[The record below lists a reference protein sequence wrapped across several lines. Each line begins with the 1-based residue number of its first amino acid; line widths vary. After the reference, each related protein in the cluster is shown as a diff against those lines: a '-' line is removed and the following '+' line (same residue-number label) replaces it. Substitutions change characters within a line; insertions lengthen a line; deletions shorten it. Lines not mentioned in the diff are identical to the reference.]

1 MKRLRFPGRAPRA
14 IAARLVLPGLL
25 AVAVAGCGARRDANV
40 VLVAGHVEATDVQ
53 VATKVGGRVALLEA
67 QEGDRVA
74 SGARIALIDT
84 VDLALAWRAARAE
97 RDLADANLRLRL
109 AGSRRED
116 VAEAAAAV
124 AKAESDFATAE
135 KDLARFQGLQDA
147 GSGTERSLDDARNRR
162 ESAAAALE
170 AGRQRLRRLRA
181 GFRVEEVDAAR
192 AQAAAAAARVAQLDQ
207 QLADAVIVSP
217 IAGTITARPVERGEL
232 LGPGAVVAV
241 VTDLEHAWLTAW
253 VPEPDLGRLRLGQEA
268 DVFTDGGER
277 RTGRL
282 TFVAS
287 QAEFTPKNVQTR
299 DERVKLVYK
308 VKISLDNGDGLFK
321 PGMPAEARL
330 HTAAARGAA

>member
-1 MKRLRFPGRAPRA
+1 MRAL
-14 IAARLVLPGLL
+14 AAWLALPVLL
-25 AVAVAGCGARRDANV
+25 AAVGCGARRDAGLIV
-40 VLVAGHVEATDVQ
+40 AAGHVEATEVQ
-53 VATKVGGRVALLEA
+53 VATKIAGTVAAVEA

-74 SGARIALIDT
+74 RGACIARIDT
-84 VDLALAWRAARAE
+84 VDLALARRAARAE

-124 AKAESDFATAE
+124 AKAESDFATAD

-170 AGRQRLRRLRA
+170 VARQRLGRLRA
-181 GFRVEEVDAAR
+181 GFRVEEIDASR
-192 AQAAAAAARVAQLDQ
+192 AQAAAAAARLAQLDQ
-207 QLADAVIVSP
+207 QVGDAVIVSP
-217 IAGTITARPVERGEL
+217 VAGTVTARPVEEGEL

-253 VPEPDLGRLRLGQEA
+253 VPEPDLGRLRLGQAA
-268 DVFTDGGER
+268 DVVTDGGER
-277 RTGRL
+277 RAGRI
-282 TFVAS
+282 TFLAS

-308 VKISLDNGDGLFK
+308 VKISLENGDGLFK

-330 HTAAARGAA
+330 RAADARGAS

>member
-1 MKRLRFPGRAPRA
+1 MKRLRIIDPRPRA
-14 IAARLVLPGLL
+14 MIAWLSLPVLL
-25 AVAVAGCGARRDANV
+25 AAAGCGAGRDANLIV
-40 VLVAGHVEATDVQ
+40 AAGHVEATEVR
-53 VATKVGGRVALLEA
+53 VATKVGGTVAALEA

-74 SGARIALIDT
+74 AGARIARIDT
-84 VDLALAWRAARAE
+84 VDLALARRAARAE

-135 KDLARFQGLQDA
+135 KDLTRFQGLQDA

-162 ESAAAALE
+162 ESATAALE
-170 AGRQRLRRLRA
+170 VARQRLRRLRA
-181 GFRVEEVDAAR
+181 GFRVEEIDAAR

-207 QLADAVIVSP
+207 QIADAVIVSP
-217 IAGTITARPVERGEL
+217 VAGTLTARPVEQGEL

-241 VTDLEHAWLTAW
+241 VTDLDHAWLTAW
-253 VPEPDLGRLRLGQEA
+253 VPEPDLGRLQLGQAA
-268 DVFTDGGER
+268 DVVTDGGER
-277 RTGRL
+277 RTGRV
-282 TFVAS
+282 TFLAS
-287 QAEFTPKNVQTR
+287 QAEFTPRNVQTR

-308 VKISLDNGDGLFK
+308 VKITLDNGDGLFK

-330 HTAAARGAA
+330 HTVAARGKS